1 MIDTPF
7 NTSVTKQDSVVLL
20 HPPNS
25 ETRQLLGSL
34 GVTVVNGFPQVE
46 HLDRVDRAYVHHT
59 LTPVA
64 ALAYSLISPS
74 LCKGKLPEM
83 SLARLIEKRADMD
96 GAEIAAFAYLC
107 GMSFV
112 PAFNCRRSLFA
123 LRLHDVIEKY
133 HLWSLYDHFPSHP
146 AQGIDIKPTGYD
158 WDLHKEKDI
167 LSWRQ
172 SYRALP
178 EHQQMIAA
186 SIMWLYTGGAGAKTW
201 MDRCPRKW
209 HAADAISAM
218 KEKGA
223 LQDWAR
229 MVALYPGW

>member
-7 NTSVTKQDSVVLL
+7 NAFATQQKAVVPL
-20 HPPNS
+20 HPPHPETS
-25 ETRQLLGSL
+25 ELLGSL
-34 GVTVVNGFPQVE
+34 GVTVADGSPQIKN
-46 HLDRVDRAYVHHT
+46 LDSVDRAYVHHT
-59 LTPVA
+59 RTPVA
-64 ALAYSLISPS
+64 ALAYALISPS

-83 SLARLIEKRADMD
+83 SLARLIEKRAVMD
-96 GAEIAAFAYLC
+96 GVEIAAFAYLC

-112 PAFNCRRSLFA
+112 PAFECRRSLFA
-123 LRLHDVIEKY
+123 LQLHDVIEKY
-133 HLWSLYDHFPSHP
+133 HLWPLYDHFPRHP
-146 AQGIDIKPTGYD
+146 AQGIDIKPTEYD
-158 WDLHKEKDI
+158 WDLHKRIDI
-167 LSWRQ
+167 QSWRRR
-172 SYRALP
+172 YRALP

-186 SIMWLYTGGAGAKTW
+186 SIMWLYTGSAEDKTW

-223 LQDWAR
+223 LHDWAR